1 MQVLCRY
8 PWLQWVNEYHAMSLV
23 SHDSIPEHSSPPSSP
38 YSLSAPSS
46 VITFPNSLHLRNFSL
61 VKYFNVSRPL
71 VISCNHCSHHAS
83 HLPLL
88 FHRYTAVV
96 MPVHY
101 QHGTGQSSCRRVA
114 LMITAVWVLA
124 FAVSC
129 PLLFGFNTTG
139 KSIASVSWTRKG
151 HIIPGWL
158 WVVPIP
164 IFPTYS
170 ESTYHKA

>member
-1 MQVLCRY
+1 MLTWPYAGLMRGTRCCSG
-8 PWLQWVNEYHAMSLV
+8 LMSTMPRH
-23 SHDSIPEHSSPPSSP
+23 SCPDDSIAWLSSPPSGP
-38 YSLSAPSS
+38 YILSAPSS
-46 VITFPNSLHLRNFSL
+46 VITFPNALHLRNFSL
-61 VKYFNVSRPL
+61 VMCFNVSHPL
-71 VISCNHCSHHAS
+71 VSSFNYCSHPAS
-83 HLPLL
+83 HLPFP

-139 KSIASVSWTRKG
+139 KTIAFTS
-151 HIIPGWL
+151 
-158 WVVPIP
+158 
-164 IFPTYS
+164 
-170 ESTYHKA
+170 